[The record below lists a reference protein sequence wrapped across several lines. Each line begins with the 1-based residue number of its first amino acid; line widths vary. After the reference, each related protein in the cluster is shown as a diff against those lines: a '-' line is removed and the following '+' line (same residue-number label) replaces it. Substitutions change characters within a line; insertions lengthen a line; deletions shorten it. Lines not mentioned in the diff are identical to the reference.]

1 MVNASIH
8 KKPAQAG
15 FFVAFFNKLIYTNLM
30 KITKQ
35 DEKFID
41 EAIEISKKEKYP
53 FGAIIVKN
61 GKIIG
66 RSNNLEK
73 EFGTRLYSHSEY
85 RAVIDANRSGHAGP
99 REGGLYG
106 GLEGCTIYT
115 SCQPCIICMGVLLYK
130 GIKKIVYA
138 AKLEDSSKY
147 VTKEIEADP
156 QGLVDLAGIKDIEI
170 IGALHREK
178 AVEVLKQY
186 VEYEENLPK

>member
-1 MVNASIH
+1 
-8 KKPAQAG
+8 
-15 FFVAFFNKLIYTNLM
+15 M

-35 DEKFID
+35 DERFID

-53 FGAIIVKN
+53 FGAILVKD

-85 RAVIDANRSGHAGP
+85 RAVMDAIHSGFTGP

-106 GLEGCTIYT
+106 GLEECTIYT
-115 SCQPCIICMGVLLYK
+115 SCQPCMICMGVLLYK
-130 GIKKIVYA
+130 GIKRIVYA
-138 AKLEDSSKY
+138 ATLSDSSKY
-147 VTKEIEADP
+147 VTKEIETDP
-156 QGLVDLAGIKDIEI
+156 QALADLAGIKDIEI
-170 IGALHREK
+170 IGGLHREE

-186 VEYEENLPK
+186 VEYEENK